1 MEDAEKRISKLR
13 STKKDGKK
21 LKKAMRDKNKEIS
34 SMRQELLLLW
44 NGADPDLKNQIE
56 QFMLINILG
65 QTVLGLDNLEPQEFE
80 NGYQMPSHL
89 TSGTYIAYFKIGT
102 SVKTKKIIIK

>member
-56 QFMLINILG
+56 QLVRNKTKPLKP
-65 QTVLGLDNLEPQEFE
+65 VN
-80 NGYQMPSHL
+80 
-89 TSGTYIAYFKIGT
+89 SGGRL
-102 SVKTKKIIIK
+102 KTKKGKNMSQQLGSL